1 MTPSYL
7 MLSILAAF
15 WTDSS
20 KFLPIAMTSPMDFI
34 AVPMFLDA
42 PSNFLV
48 SHLGIL
54 TTT

>member
-1 MTPSYL
+1 
-7 MLSILAAF
+7 
-15 WTDSS
+15 
-20 KFLPIAMTSPMDFI
+20 MDFI

-48 SHLGIL
+48 SYRGIF